1 MKLWIKNTILLVL
14 LVLIIAVP
22 LMFMGGSEFGG
33 SDGKAEDAITE
44 IDENYEPWFESF
56 YEPPSGEIESLF
68 FCVQSAVG
76 AGIAGFVLGR
86 ITSKK
91 EDDAQ

>member
-1 MKLWIKNTILLVL
+1 MKLWIKNTILLIL

-33 SDGKAEDAITE
+33 SDGEAENAITE

-68 FCVQSAVG
+68 FCVQAAVG
-76 AGIAGFVLGR
+76 AGIAGFALGR

-91 EDDAQ
+91 EDDGQ